1 MPVVPLQVK
10 RPALRVPGQRALY
23 DFAWSDTIDLS
34 GNGYHLSRPS
44 APVRDSYIEARAVR
58 GTSDDIYDA
67 GTSLIG
73 DSDYP
78 LIWAWVYIRDFSG
91 VTRVFGRGQDGYGS
105 GWSIGIEI
113 NTSKVLSASIV
124 LVNPITL
131 QWTATLT
138 PAWRPGWNFIA
149 GLVQNNY
156 GAEPSHVSAIW
167 ESQQG
172 RTGLTGHTQL
182 RGSTVGS
189 YVGASAS
196 KGTSA
201 SRNVIGAL
209 GVELVNSMTEAQ
221 ALAEVQLIRRRTESA
236 FR

>member
-1 MPVVPLQVK
+1 MPIVTVNSKRAALQV
-10 RPALRVPGQRALY
+10 PSQRAFY
-23 DFAWSDTIDLS
+23 DFAWSDTLDQS
-34 GNGYHLSRPS
+34 RNGYNLSRPG
-44 APVRDSYIEARAVR
+44 APILDAHIPGRALR

-73 DSDYP
+73 DSDYV
-78 LIWAWVYIRDFSG
+78 IVWAWVYIRDFSG
-91 VTRVFGRGQDGYGS
+91 TTRLFGRGQDGYGS
-105 GWSIGIEI
+105 GWSIGFEV
-113 NTSKVLSASIV
+113 NSSKQISASIV

-138 PAWRPGWNFIA
+138 PTWLTGWNFVAMI
-149 GLVQNNY
+149 VQNNY
-156 GAEPSHVSAIW
+156 GAEPSHVSAIH
-167 ESQQG
+167 ERQQG

-189 YVGASAS
+189 YVGAGAS
-196 KGTSA
+196 KGTDA

-209 GVELVNSMTEAQ
+209 GVELVNGFSETQ
-221 ALAEVQLIRRRTESA
+221 ALAEVELIRRRTESA